1 MWLKCL
7 CSYSHADLHIT
18 VLIIFPFAAPSHH
31 MVVSLNTTHTTNT
44 GPVLMGPWEEFILT
58 DQSGLRKCFYFST
71 QFYKQCKLTD
81 RHEELCIKFKAEKS
95 QGLIFSEISSTTSFT
110 YYSSH
115 MIHSEYQAMIL
126 VLVVK
131 DCILKNSFFLGNKMK

>member
-7 CSYSHADLHIT
+7 CSYSHAGLHIT
-18 VLIIFPFAAPSHH
+18 VLIIFPFSQPCPAESVFAAPSHH

-95 QGLIFSEISSTTSFT
+95 QGLIFSETSSTTAFT

-115 MIHSEYQAMIL
+115 INCNWEIA
-126 VLVVK
+126 VLQQQ
-131 DCILKNSFFLGNKMK
+131 SG